1 MLKSDDRRLTTHN
14 VRQHLLARFW
24 FVPTTPVGT
33 WPHVDMG
40 VPWHN
45 LPAYH
50 RELQSAGY
58 VTADIT
64 FENYF
69 QLWRSATALSR
80 SSQS

>member
-1 MLKSDDRRLTTHN
+1 
-14 VRQHLLARFW
+14 VAQ
-24 FVPTTPVGT
+24 
-33 WPHVDMG
+33 
-40 VPWHN
+40 

>member
-1 MLKSDDRRLTTHN
+1 
-14 VRQHLLARFW
+14 
-24 FVPTTPVGT
+24 
-33 WPHVDMG
+33 MG

-50 RELQSAGY
+50 RELQEAGY

-69 QLWRSATALSR
+69 ELWRSATALARAAKS
-80 SSQS
+80 